1 MKLVVLTF
9 KWCTL
14 KLVSV
19 FYENKKKE
27 LFISIFVNFTA
38 ILKQTQIQL
47 YKSIKNNVLNQ
58 MKEDFNRIA

>member
-1 MKLVVLTF
+1 MRI
-9 KWCTL
+9 
-14 KLVSV
+14 
-19 FYENKKKE
+19 KKKE